1 MAKPLDPK
9 AIEAERK
16 TSSRAERREQKR
28 RQMQDEISYNQR
40 GNGVII
46 IPPQK
51 RWELAEEPPKLR
63 VAAYCRV
70 STQEEKQVGSFD
82 MQIHHFAKRIEANPR
97 WELVEIYQDEGI
109 SATTV
114 EKRLGFQ
121 KMIADAVDGK
131 IDLIL
136 TKSISRFGRNIVDI
150 LDNLRTLSALN
161 PPVSVEFETEGI
173 TYTGDGRNNLLI
185 SLLAALAEMESQQK
199 SEAIK
204 AGIRWRMA
212 EGIYK
217 FSVQNTLGFYR
228 DHFGRLVIEPTE
240 ARIVEYIYESC
251 LEGATPAEIAAALTE
266 QGIKSPMG
274 NDLWSA
280 GTVRSILRNEKYCG
294 DALMQKTYTKDFRT
308 HKSVKNTDLNMYFK
322 ENHHTAIIKKEDWIK
337 VQKLLSE
344 RHSTAERATLR
355 RLSNHFVAY
364 RVKDG
369 LFKGYLIID
378 SRWSFMERQE
388 FMKIVDEAQNTMK

>member
-9 AIEAERK
+9 AIEAERQ

-51 RWELAEEPPKLR
+51 RRELAEEPPKLR

-82 MQIHHFAKRIEANPR
+82 MQIHHFAKRIEANPQ

-369 LFKGYLIID
+369 LFKGYLIMD

>member
-9 AIEAERK
+9 KIESARQY
-16 TSSRAERREQKR
+16 SSRAERREQR
-28 RQMQDEISYNQR
+28 RKLMQDEIAENQR
-40 GNGVII
+40 SNGVIV
-46 IPPQK
+46 IPPKKLQEVQQE
-51 RWELAEEPPKLR
+51 RPKLR

-70 STQEEKQVGSFD
+70 STQEEEQVGSFD
-82 MQIHHFAKRIEANPR
+82 MQVRHFTQRIEGNPD

-114 EKRLGFQ
+114 KKRLGFQ

-150 LDNLRTLSALN
+150 LDNLNVLSALN
-161 PPVSVEFETEGI
+161 PPVSVEFETEHI
-173 TYTGDGRNNLLI
+173 TYTGDGKNNLLI
-185 SLLAALAEMESQQK
+185 VL
-199 SEAIK
+199 
-204 AGIRWRMA
+204 RWRMA

-240 ARIVEYIYESC
+240 ARIVEYIYESY
-251 LEGATPAEIAAALTE
+251 LEGATPSEIAAALTE

-274 NDLWSA
+274 NDSWSA

-322 ENHHTAIIKKEDWIK
+322 ENHHTAIIKKEDWLK

-344 RHSTAERATLR
+344 WHTSPHKAKLR
-355 RLSNHFVAY
+355 FLSNRFVAH

-369 LFKGYLIID
+369 LFKGYLILD
-378 SRWSFMERQE
+378 SRWSPAERQE
-388 FMKIVDEAQNTMK
+388 FMKIVDDTQDNTK